1 MGLKVREFRSRDLDR
16 VIKLARAAFPRE
28 LEISGFD
35 EAAVRKSARIYWVL
49 RVVQRLTRRP
59 FALFL
64 VGEVDG
70 EIVAAVFLNRVFVG
84 EVDGEIAA
92 AVFLNRESWHIGA
105 LMVAPERRRQGYGR
119 AMLLH
124 ALEVARSHGG
134 RKVILGVQEDN
145 LPAKRLYESAGFV
158 RFERVVHL
166 VREPPMGEEVPL
178 PVGYTLQKID
188 LFDPRAAHLGY
199 EAMESGSREVYG
211 QPELPPVYLR
221 PLAQLRPGVRERHA
235 IVCQGEWVGVYT
247 FAAQF
252 REKGAATAGISLL
265 QEHRGVG
272 LEEALLSR
280 ALRRAREVGCPRLV
294 VRVNERN
301 EPLLSACQ
309 ALGFAR
315 LYAMEGMYRE
325 F

>member
-64 VGEVDG
+64 VGEVNG
-70 EIVAAVFLNRVFVG
+70 EIVAAVSLHR
-84 EVDGEIAA
+84 E
-92 AVFLNRESWHIGA
+92 RESWYIGA
-105 LMVAPERRRQGYGR
+105 LMVAPEHRRQGYGR
-119 AMLLH
+119 AILTH
-124 ALEVARSHGG
+124 ALGVAQAYGG
-134 RKVILGVQEDN
+134 KRAILHVLEDN

-199 EAMESGSREVYG
+199 EAMEPGSREVYG

-265 QEHRGVG
+265 KEHRGVG

-301 EPLLSACQ
+301 EPLLSACE